1 MLSRLRVSQ
10 RTVQNGFTLVELLV
24 VIAIIGVL
32 VALLL
37 PAVQAAR
44 EASRRSSCSNNL
56 KQQGLALQNYHD
68 TYLAFPTTNQLGMPQ
83 SIFTRMLP
91 FIEQQNLYEKYNLKL
106 DWTDPANRQAVTSY
120 VSVYTCPSTPIRKR
134 TVPVTMASGTVNVY
148 CTDYSDMVDTD
159 IVLNSMGLLDP
170 QTTSNRNAALAIDW
184 ANPKMSNI
192 TDGTSTS
199 MMIIEDAGRP
209 ELWQFGKKSP
219 GGGLFGAG
227 CWADYA
233 QLVNIDGT
241 DPATGASPGR
251 IPVNGTNA
259 WEVYAFHPG
268 GAHVQFADGHISL
281 INTQIDIRTFCM
293 LVTCAA
299 GEVVGNY

>member
-1 MLSRLRVSQ
+1 MLSRFRVSH
-10 RTVQNGFTLVELLV
+10 RGFTLVELLV

-44 EASRRSSCSNNL
+44 EAARRTSCLNNM
-56 KQQGLALQNYHD
+56 KQQALALQNYHD
-68 TYLAFPTTNQLGMPQ
+68 TYNAFPTTNQYGTPQ
-83 SIFTRMLP
+83 SIFTRILP
-91 FIEQQNLYEKYNLKL
+91 FMEQQNLYDKFNMNLSWM
-106 DWTDPANRQAVTSY
+106 DNANRVPVSSY
-120 VSVYTCPSTPIRKR
+120 VSTFTCPSTPQPKR
-134 TVPVTMASGTVNVY
+134 TVPVVMGATTVNVY

-159 IVLNSMGLLDP
+159 IVLDSMGLLDP
-170 QTTSNRNAALAIDW
+170 ATIAARNAVLATDW
-184 ANPKMSNI
+184 QNPKMSHV
-192 TDGTSTS
+192 TDGTSS
-199 MMIIEDAGRP
+199 SIMMIEDAGRP
-209 ELWQFGKKSP
+209 DLWRLGKKAA

-227 CWADYA
+227 CWADFA

-241 DPATGASPGR
+241 DPITGSSPGS

-281 INTQIDIRTFCM
+281 INYQIDIRTFCK
-293 LVTCAA
+293 LVTCGA
-299 GEVVGNY
+299 GEVVPSY